1 MKLVFPNGEHAPV
14 ILAMGV
20 TRLGSDPDSTIVLAR
35 PGVLARHFE
44 IHTNASG
51 ANVQRPET
59 AGALSVNGRPVVG
72 MMALRNGDQL
82 AFAGITA
89 RFLTI
94 EATRPAPGVAPG
106 APKEN
111 STAAE
116 DVGATRVRAAA
127 PRFVLRGV
135 SGAVFGKT
143 YAITGPTVLGR
154 ASECDISIPVDEISR
169 RHAIVRPNP
178 DGLMVEDL
186 GSSNGSFINN
196 RRVQTGQLLPGD
208 ELRLD
213 QVRLMLVAP
222 GTELQQAQQQ
232 TRPTTEAAPVTVGP
246 RWIKPLAGL
255 VILASLAFIV
265 VLVLSR

>member
-14 ILAMGV
+14 ILAQGV
-20 TRLGSDPDSTIVLAR
+20 TRLGSDPESTIVLAR

-44 IHTNASG
+44 IHANAAG

-72 MMALRNGDQL
+72 MMALRNGDHL
-82 AFAGITA
+82 VFAGITA

-94 EATRPAPGVAPG
+94 EATRPAPGAASG
-106 APKEN
+106 APQN
-111 STAAE
+111 STPPAE
-116 DVGATRVRAAA
+116 DVGATRVRATA

-143 YAITGPTVLGR
+143 FAITGPTVLGR

-169 RHAIVRPNP
+169 RHAIVRPSP
-178 DGLMVEDL
+178 EGLVVEDL

-232 TRPTTEAAPVTVGP
+232 ARPAVEAPSATVGP
-246 RWIKPLAGL
+246 RWIKPVAGL

-265 VLVLSR
+265 VLLLSR

>member
-14 ILAMGV
+14 ILTQGV
-20 TRLGSDPDSTIVLAR
+20 TRLGSDPESTIVLNR
-35 PGVLARHFE
+35 PGVLPRHFE
-44 IHTNASG
+44 IHVSGAG

-59 AGALSVNGRPVVG
+59 AGALSVNGRAVVG

-82 AFAGITA
+82 AFAGINA
-89 RFLTI
+89 RFVAI
-94 EATRPAPGVAPG
+94 ETTRPAPGAVPG
-106 APKEN
+106 APQE
-111 STAAE
+111 TALPVDE
-116 DVGATRVRAAA
+116 LGATRVRAAA
-127 PRFVLRGV
+127 PRYVLRGV
-135 SGAVFGKT
+135 SGAIFGKT

-154 ASECDISIPVDEISR
+154 ASECDICIPVDEISR

-178 DGLMVEDL
+178 EGLAVEDL

-196 RRVQTGQLLPGD
+196 KRVQTGQLLPGD

-213 QVRLMLVAP
+213 QVRLLLVAP

-232 TRPTTEAAPVTVGP
+232 ARPAPAPPPAPIGG

-265 VLVLSR
+265 ALLLR